1 MVGSNPLK
9 AIVSRNSKATHFVGH
24 RDVHVYTFTLS
35 ATVVLTRLAF
45 KWRYDVLSKAPTLIM

>member
-1 MVGSNPLK
+1 VGSNPLK
-9 AIVSRNSKATHFVGH
+9 AIVSRNSKTAQFVGH

-45 KWRYDVLSKAPTLIM
+45 KRRYDVLSKALTLII